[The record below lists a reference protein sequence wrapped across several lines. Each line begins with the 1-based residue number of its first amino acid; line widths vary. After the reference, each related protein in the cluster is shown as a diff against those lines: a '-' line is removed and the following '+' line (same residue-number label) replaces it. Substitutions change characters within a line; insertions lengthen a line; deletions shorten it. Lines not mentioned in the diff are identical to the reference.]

1 MCNEQKGG
9 VAIRVYTGWMKNAWK
24 VVNATQ
30 ETEEVERVF
39 SGLKVVS
46 PKARLGI
53 EMHHAKGTSDS
64 ELGFVALLW

>member
-1 MCNEQKGG
+1 M
-9 VAIRVYTGWMKNAWK
+9 
-24 VVNATQ
+24 VNATQ